1 MNSLRHALPCALALL
16 GLAGPAS
23 AGSVAASSAAGG
35 SSASSAASSA
45 SDSSGESS
53 DSSKNVVAALDGP
66 YRIVELTPLPER
78 PGFVRVALAPLTT
91 VQAAPAAEPVR
102 LVLPAAAV
110 ERGRLATGATVTAN
124 RRPYGVE
131 LAHADTKK
139 AFFLVLDDGWQR
151 ELRSTPVSL

>member
-1 MNSLRHALPCALALL
+1 MNHLRLALPCALALMA
-16 GLAGPAS
+16 LAGPAS

-53 DSSKNVVAALDGP
+53 DSSKNAVAALDGP

-91 VQAAPAAEPVR
+91 VQAAEPVR
-102 LVLPAAAV
+102 LVLPAAAI

>member
-1 MNSLRHALPCALALL
+1 MHPLRHALPCALALL

-23 AGSVAASSAAGG
+23 AGSFAASSAAGG

-53 DSSKNVVAALDGP
+53 DSSKNAVAALDGP

-78 PGFVRVALAPLTT
+78 PGFVRVALAPLGAT
-91 VQAAPAAEPVR
+91 PAAEPVR
-102 LVLPAAAV
+102 LVLPAVAV
-110 ERGRLATGATVTAN
+110 ERGRLAAGATVTAN

>member
-1 MNSLRHALPCALALL
+1 MNPLRLALPCALALL
-16 GLAGPAS
+16 ALAGPAS
-23 AGSVAASSAAGG
+23 ADSFTASSAAGG

-45 SDSSGESS
+45 SDSSGASS
-53 DSSKNVVAALDGP
+53 DSSKKAVAALDGP

-78 PGFVRVALAPLTT
+78 PGFVRVALAPL
-91 VQAAPAAEPVR
+91 AAPASAEPVG

-110 ERGRLATGATVTAN
+110 ERGRLAAGATVTAN

>member
-1 MNSLRHALPCALALL
+1 MNHLRLALPCALALL
-16 GLAGPAS
+16 AFAGPAS
-23 AGSVAASSAAGG
+23 ADSFTASSAAGG

-45 SDSSGESS
+45 SDSSGASS
-53 DSSKNVVAALDGP
+53 DSSKNAVAALDGP

-78 PGFVRVALAPLTT
+78 PGFVRVALAPLA
-91 VQAAPAAEPVR
+91 AAPAAEPVR
-102 LVLPAAAV
+102 LVLPAAAI
-110 ERGRLATGATVTAN
+110 ERGRLATGATVNAN

>member
-1 MNSLRHALPCALALL
+1 MNLVRPFLPCALALMA
-16 GLAGPAS
+16 LAGPAS
-23 AGSVAASSAAGG
+23 ADSFTASSAAGG

-45 SDSSGESS
+45 SDSSGASS
-53 DSSKNVVAALDGP
+53 DSSKNAVAALDGP

-78 PGFVRVALAPLTT
+78 PGFVRVALAPLA
-91 VQAAPAAEPVR
+91 AAPAAEPVR

-110 ERGRLATGATVTAN
+110 ERVRLAAGATVTAS

-151 ELRSTPVSL
+151 ELRSTPVAL